1 MGTRLEPDREG
12 RKLESPLEEGVK
24 DWDEGGWEQEQDQR
38 LISQCSSSP
47 CCTQALATVFIPT
60 PLLARPIPLHW
71 GRAVTM
77 GLCDVPAAQ
86 PHTNFFL

>member
-24 DWDEGGWEQEQDQR
+24 DWDEGGWQQEQDQR

-47 CCTQALATVFIPT
+47 C
-60 PLLARPIPLHW
+60 
-71 GRAVTM
+71 
-77 GLCDVPAAQ
+77 
-86 PHTNFFL
+86 